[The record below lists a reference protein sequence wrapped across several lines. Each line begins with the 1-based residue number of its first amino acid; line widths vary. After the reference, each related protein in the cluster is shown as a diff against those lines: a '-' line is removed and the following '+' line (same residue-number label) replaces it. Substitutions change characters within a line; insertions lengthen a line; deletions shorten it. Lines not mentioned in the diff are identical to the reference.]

1 MLAKRSEV
9 PSWKRNLVFLPV
21 MVLAI
26 GLSACASAPQVPTES
41 IMAADAAIRQAEE
54 ARVADYA
61 SPELRSAREK
71 ITAAR
76 AMAEKA
82 TKEKDE
88 KTMKRARSLA
98 DESRSDAEL
107 AIAKAQAAKADA
119 VNKEMQRNN
128 DTLQQELQR
137 KNGN

>member
-1 MLAKRSEV
+1 MLAKRSELL
-9 PSWKRNLVFLPV
+9 SWKKNLFVLPV

-26 GLSACASAPQVPTES
+26 GLSACASAPQAPTES

-76 AMAEKA
+76 ALAEKA
-82 TKEKDE
+82 TQEKDQ
-88 KTMKRARSLA
+88 KAMKKARSLA

-107 AIAKAQAAKADA
+107 AIAKAQQAKADS

-137 KNGN
+137 KSGN